1 MRLSVIVPGVNEFP
15 QVLFT
20 LQSINQALR
29 DGGFEYEVIY
39 INNWCDEVAR
49 QVIDG
54 KNRVED
60 KSADA
65 VKACAG
71 RGNKWLRYLH
81 YKDKLSH
88 WQAKNLGVQNSTG
101 DFLWFVDA
109 HCVAGTSIVRMLNFY
124 EKHHDELNGTMH
136 LPLTYKI
143 LEGHRL
149 IYKLVWVP
157 ETHEL
162 HYSFTTYRDSKAP
175 YEVAAMS
182 TCGMLMSRQVYNKL
196 GGWPKELGIY
206 GGGENFINYSL
217 ATMGMK
223 KWIYPDEPLYHHG
236 EKRGYNWNYDDSLR
250 NRFIAYFCACGRDFA
265 EKAMEGS
272 KGRPQTKRNILDDV
286 IAKCSDHQKLIER
299 QRKYTIYE
307 WLSRWKKD
315 ADNVE

>member
-1 MRLSVIVPGVNEFP
+1 MRLSIICPFVGEYP
-15 QVLFT
+15 QILFT

-29 DGGFEYEVIY
+29 DGGFDYEVCAV
-39 INNWCDEVAR
+39 NNWCDEVAQ
-49 QVIDG
+49 QVING
-54 KNRVED
+54 KPRVED
-60 KSADA
+60 KGAEA

-81 YKDKLSH
+81 YKDRLSH
-88 WQAKNLGVQNSTG
+88 WQAKNFGVQNSTG
-101 DFLWFVDA
+101 DYLWFVDG

-124 EKHHDELNGTMH
+124 EKNYNELNGTIH

-143 LEGHRL
+143 LEAHRL

-162 HYSFTTYRDSKAP
+162 HYSFTTFRESSTP
-175 YEVAAMS
+175 YEVPCMS
-182 TCGMLMSRQVYNKL
+182 TCGMLMSREIYNKL
-196 GGWPKELGIY
+196 GGWPTELGIY
-206 GGGENFINYSL
+206 GGGENFINYAL

-236 EKRGYNWNYDDSLR
+236 DKRGYNWNYDDHLR
-250 NRFIAYFCACGRDFA
+250 NRFIAYFVACGRAFV

-286 IAKCSDHQKLIER
+286 ITKCSTHEKVVAQ
-299 QRKYTIYE
+299 QRKFSIYD
-307 WLSRWKKD
+307 WLQLWKKG
-315 ADNVE
+315 EPQ

>member
-1 MRLSVIVPGVNEFP
+1 MRLSVIVPMVNEYP
-15 QVLFT
+15 QILFT

-29 DGGFEYEVIY
+29 DGGFEYEVLCVD
-39 INNWCDEVAR
+39 NWCNEVAQ
-49 QVIDG
+49 QVVDG
-54 KNRVED
+54 KNRTQD
-60 KSADA
+60 KGSEA

-71 RGNKWLRYLH
+71 GGNKWLRYLH

-88 WQAKNLGVQNSTG
+88 WQAKNLGVQASTG
-101 DFLWFVDA
+101 DYLWFVDG

-143 LEGHRL
+143 LEDHRL
-149 IYKLVWVP
+149 IYKLVWKP

-162 HYSFTTYRDSKAP
+162 HYSFTRYRDSGTP
-175 YEVAAMS
+175 YEVPCMS
-182 TCGMLMSRQVYNKL
+182 TCGMLMSRVVYNKL

-236 EKRGYNWNYDDSLR
+236 EKRGYNFNYDDSLR
-250 NRFIAYFCACGRDFA
+250 NRFIAYFCACGHEFA

-272 KGRPQTKRNILDDV
+272 KGKPQAKRNILDDV
-286 IAKCSDHQKLIER
+286 IKKCGDHRALIQSQQKLS
-299 QRKYTIYE
+299 IYE
-307 WLSRWKKD
+307 WLNVWWK
-315 ADNVE
+315 NEPSE